1 MPADLL
7 RFTAGVM
14 GGYRLRAA
22 LTLIAMMIGTAAVVV
37 LTGLGEGARH
47 YVMDRFTSLGSHL
60 LIVLPGRSETVGG
73 TPPIMG
79 ETPRDLTIDD
89 ALALARSSEIR
100 RVAPVQLG
108 AAPVSW
114 GGLEREITV
123 IGTTHEMLPIR
134 HLEMGGGSFLPP
146 GSPYGQPPL
155 AVIGATVKEE
165 IFGKGSPIGEW
176 IRVGDRRFRVIGIIR
191 SSGTSI
197 GLDLDEIVVIPVAA
211 AQSLFDTESLF
222 RILVEAQS
230 REAIPRAKAEVTRI
244 ISQRHEGED
253 DVTVITQDALL
264 STFDR
269 IFRALTL
276 AVGGIAAISLVVA
289 GILVMNVMLVSVSER
304 TAEIGLL
311 KALGAS
317 RERIMIFFLAEAGAL
332 SITGGIAGIAFGFLI
347 AWTAGRVYPAL
358 PIEPPAWAV
367 AAALLT
373 SAVTG
378 ILFGYLPAR
387 RAARMDPVEA
397 LGHA

>member
-1 MPADLL
+1 
-7 RFTAGVM
+7 
-14 GGYRLRAA
+14 
-22 LTLIAMMIGTAAVVV
+22 
-37 LTGLGEGARH
+37 
-47 YVMDRFTSLGSHL
+47 
-60 LIVLPGRSETVGG
+60 
-73 TPPIMG
+73 
-79 ETPRDLTIDD
+79 
-89 ALALARSSEIR
+89 
-100 RVAPVQLG
+100 
-108 AAPVSW
+108 
-114 GGLEREITV
+114 
-123 IGTTHEMLPIR
+123 
-134 HLEMGGGSFLPP
+134 
-146 GSPYGQPPL
+146 
-155 AVIGATVKEE
+155 
-165 IFGKGSPIGEW
+165 
-176 IRVGDRRFRVIGIIR
+176 VGDRRFRVIGIIR